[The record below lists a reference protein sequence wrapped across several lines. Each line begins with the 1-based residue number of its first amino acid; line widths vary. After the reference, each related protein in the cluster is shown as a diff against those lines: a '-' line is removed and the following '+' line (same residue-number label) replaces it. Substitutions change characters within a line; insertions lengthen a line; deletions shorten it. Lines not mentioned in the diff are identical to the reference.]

1 MHSNVCACIRVCVCV
16 CVCVCIDYS
25 DEMATGVYE
34 QMQTL
39 LLIEEVVRG
48 SGCRNMLNL
57 QL

>member
-1 MHSNVCACIRVCVCV
+1 MCIHMFVPVLEFVRVCVCT
-16 CVCVCIDYS
+16 DYS

-34 QMQTL
+34 QIQTL